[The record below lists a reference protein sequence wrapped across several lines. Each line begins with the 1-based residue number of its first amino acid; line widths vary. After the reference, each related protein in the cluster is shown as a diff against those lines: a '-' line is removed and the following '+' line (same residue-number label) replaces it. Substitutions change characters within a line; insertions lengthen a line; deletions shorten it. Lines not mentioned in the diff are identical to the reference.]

1 MARVHEDGYYV
12 IRTYEAGAIG
22 EKTKFFVPGKKP
34 DGPLNRRQKSA
45 IRKAEQNE
53 YSALK
58 SLARGIN
65 ANFKAGDLLMGL
77 DYAAEGLERILQ
89 WGRQNGLPVDSDDEK
104 EKRDAIWEAASHEL
118 EIALR
123 RVKRRL
129 AKTGM
134 ELKAYYCTSDMDGDT
149 GELVRVHHH
158 LVVNKGVEEAF
169 LQAWEKYGL
178 GGVSWTPLR
187 ANQIDRTP
195 VAEYLIKQVRRIP
208 DAKKY
213 RCTRNI
219 VHPKPKNRIV
229 YTDNE
234 LMVPKGG
241 VLVYRQEYQ
250 NRLGI
255 VTELS
260 NRQAQY
266 IRYVLPSAVAS
277 LTVPPGALPG

>member
-1 MARVHEDGYYV
+1 MARVHEEGYYV
-12 IRTYEAGAIG
+12 IRTYEAGPIG

-34 DGPLNRRQKSA
+34 DGQLSRRQHNA

-53 YSALK
+53 YAAQK
-58 SLARGIN
+58 ALARGIN

-77 DYAAEGLERILQ
+77 DYSAEGLERILQ
-89 WGRQNGLPVDSDDEK
+89 WGRQNGLPVDSEDEK
-104 EKRDAIWEAASHEL
+104 EGRDAIWEAASHEL

-129 AKTGM
+129 AKTGI

-158 LVVNKGVEEAF
+158 LVVNKGVEAAF
-169 LQAWEKYGL
+169 VQAWEKYGL

-195 VAEYLIKQVRRIP
+195 IAEYIIKQVRRIP

-213 RCTRNI
+213 RSTRNLLR
-219 VHPKPKNRIV
+219 PKPKNRIV

-255 VTELS
+255 VTELP

-266 IRYVLPSAVAS
+266 IRYVLPKAAAS
-277 LTVPPGALPG
+277 FIHPPEEIDE